1 MKKNLLYVLM
11 TLFFLSCIQQK
22 GFNYAAHNKMN
33 NRISLMYH
41 AKHGGKDMLE
51 SKCRLY
57 KNGASFYRFRNL
69 LKRKNH
75 GPVKPQPCF
84 VQ

>member
-1 MKKNLLYVLM
+1 MRIA
-11 TLFFLSCIQQK
+11 FLIIIASMFLECCIQQK
-22 GFNYAAHNKMN
+22 GFNYAAHHKMN
-33 NRISLMYH
+33 KRISLMHH

-51 SKCRLY
+51 SHCRLY
-57 KNGASFYRFRNL
+57 KNGPSFYRFRNL